1 MNKSVL
7 NKFFG
12 KFGFEI
18 NGVSYM
24 HQLRRKA
31 ETRDV
36 FIIQKELLNSKA
48 NTIFDLGANYGSVT
62 EIYSKIFPDATIY
75 AFEPFPEIF
84 KSLSAKARELKN
96 VKAYDKA
103 VTDTSGKRTFFVN
116 ENPDTNSLYKSQE
129 AGLSSDKQA
138 QNKYVIDVDAISLN
152 DFCAN
157 EKIQKI
163 DILKMDIQ
171 GGELGALKGATNLL
185 EKKQISLIYLE
196 AFFIP
201 QYQEQPLFQD
211 LLGFLFD
218 TGYQLQD
225 IYNPF
230 YGKGSLAWCDA
241 IFLPKR

>member
-1 MNKSVL
+1 MNKAL
-7 NKFFG
+7 INKICG

-18 NGVSYM
+18 NGTSYM
-24 HQLRRKA
+24 QQLRRNA
-31 ETRDV
+31 ESKDV
-36 FIIQKELLNSKA
+36 FIIQKDLLNGRV

-62 EIYSKIFPDATIY
+62 EIYKNVFPDAAIY
-75 AFEPFPEIF
+75 AFEPFPEVF
-84 KSLSAKARELKN
+84 KSLTEKVGQLRN
-96 VKAYDKA
+96 VKVYDKA
-103 VTDTSGKRTFFVN
+103 VTDSSGKRTFFVN
-116 ENPDTNSLYKSQE
+116 ENADTNSLYKSQE
-129 AGLSSDKQA
+129 TGLSSDKQA
-138 QNKYVIDVDAISLN
+138 ENKYSIEVDAVSLN
-152 DFCAN
+152 DFCRE

-185 EKKQISLIYLE
+185 EKKQISLLYLE

-201 QYQEQPLFQD
+201 QYQDQPLFQD
-211 LLGFLFD
+211 LLSFLFAM
-218 TGYQLQD
+218 GYQLQD

>member
-1 MNKSVL
+1 MNKALL

-18 NGVSYM
+18 NGTSYM
-24 HQLRRKA
+24 HQLRRNA
-31 ETRDV
+31 ETKDV
-36 FIIQKELLNSKA
+36 FVIQREMLNGKA

-62 EIYSKIFPDATIY
+62 ETYKREFPDATIY

-84 KSLSAKARELKN
+84 KSLSEKAKQFKN
-96 VKAYDKA
+96 VKVYDKA
-103 VTDTSGKRTFFVN
+103 VTDTSGKRVFFVN

-138 QNKYVIDVDAISLN
+138 QNKYAIDVDAVSIN
-152 DFCAN
+152 DFCAQ

-201 QYQEQPLFQD
+201 QYQNQPLFQD

-218 TGYQLQD
+218 NGYQLQD